1 MDEENEGNMM
11 QSQEQNMQRDQAS
24 NRTKEMGKK
33 VAEKATK
40 KLAGK
45 GSLMAPLAHIL
56 MIIAPILI
64 AIIIIIGII
73 SFLITMPGMVMD
85 QLKAMFQRIGNSVA
99 AFFGAD
105 TTKMIEDSEIYD
117 TLDYLEKMGYDLK
130 GFGFLTEYITDLND
144 ADYVAKDGANLD
156 VDMGV
161 IRDGEGNIIAAKSD
175 FIYTYIVSD
184 NYIYTLKNDNIA
196 TLKSNPSGFID
207 GIINY
212 FSARATGCYKILNF
226 IAGPILDKVGV
237 TDAVTNVWGKGLIA
251 LYYDT
256 GVVGEKKGPVND
268 STLWNWDSVS
278 IDASSKKLSIKRHTF
293 LNNNNAMEFSLDGWT
308 GRYGMPLEFL
318 LSVHVATMM
327 PDLAYDMATSF
338 ATNVNIYLHETTS
351 GTAITAYKSG
361 DKYITYGDLETA
373 LSGTDASGWFSAAK
387 AWFDDWIIN
396 DDEASKALA
405 IGMPHAPDCTCDGSM
420 SITYAGYPCTL
431 IEGSNPP
438 KYSCTIPAADPS
450 VAPSALELSDSEV
463 TKTENICSNC
473 KKYIKRILKLL
484 RKDNDYDF
492 QSYIPYVA
500 SVTNHW
506 YRDVY
511 FVEDDKVKGK
521 FVDYDYDY
529 EAITDERW
537 TLYETYDEDAG
548 EKAGEFKLYKLDQD
562 GNTTDELY
570 NGTRQQAQE
579 EGIAVVRKAKTI
591 DANEDTYKDYS
602 WEKNSKGRWTAYSV
616 NDDTVEGQFERLV
629 EDDEIEADD
638 SDAEI
643 KKNLYVKVS
652 TSGNAVQKGEGLRTE
667 TNPQIK
673 KIFLQNQYYKY
684 DGTTETAEVIT
695 ALREEGKY
703 GALDE
708 NALKK
713 EISVQKT
720 VDGESKTVKH
730 KASEVSG
737 KVSLNQDSLNAFSML
752 ENTHTL
758 DSDFIYRDFKELIV
772 ELGYFEKEELTD
784 ETPRLLQWIVPDIP
798 SGGFPNRTIDKN
810 EHEFGTMVHS
820 KGDIDANVKNT
831 LKALFENMEEDP
843 ELIGDGD
850 GGNEVNGLENLALN
864 RVTSRPYSQL
874 TAVRGAAVS
883 DGDKKFSEVSVEE
896 FLEKTDEIM
905 QHMMENNFRY
915 YSHPGGGGISSL
927 ASEWSDGQTYKN
939 TCCATYVSWVL
950 QEVGVMSGHT
960 NSCTMFYPWIAEVDG
975 MEFITSLEEL
985 EAGDIL
991 FYKNTGEGWIT
1002 NVDSSNASTA
1012 LEHVDIFYGWD
1023 DAPGGTYKIYSA
1035 GHCLGSA
1042 CGSCSGGGISTCSG
1056 NPGGTTS
1063 NNAFFAIRL
1072 PFSGT
1077 KKSEGSYEGYKGNEA
1092 VVSPVTGILL
1102 DYGTYDGVN
1111 DKSNITDELYR
1122 QNVDLKYP
1130 KKALGNDGTEGGNG
1144 ENGEDTSPVISPE
1157 YDPSKPDLVGYAKI
1171 LVLDAENYKK
1181 LEANSGTK
1189 WANESL
1195 VYTKEETNDSGNKIV
1210 KAKFRD
1216 DETVDQEEKL
1226 EDLSEIEKT
1235 VYGYKEFAESYQAG
1249 GISGYVVYIDGFEC
1263 YKPDEEFTEEQLE
1276 TEAPSKDDKLK
1287 ITLDNFKKVT
1297 PSNVEQTA
1305 EDDSE
1310 DKLEMDSLYEK
1321 DETHKMASK
1330 KATEKL
1336 EATAAVKEE
1345 ACSTMYVD
1353 DLIFI
1358 KEGTVLG
1365 RTITDFQLIEE
1376 YRGEEY
1382 SKYRKVKGETPEDG
1396 VETTETDS
1404 DSEEN
1409 TDAVIGNYLRI
1420 LFRDLDDSVVEDVE
1434 NYMKLDDEGQSNKT
1448 DCDFEQFAYFL
1459 GCLEEGFYAEWD
1471 EGSTYSAKNIGDNAG
1486 SSGNTTAFGLTDSI
1500 AGTVKDMYPDFAS
1513 HLSSGHVPKEEA
1525 QDAFIIVLEASK
1537 ESIQNQLTTPLEDDD
1552 SLLFA
1557 LMDLDHFWPV
1567 GCTDLIKQI
1576 NSKGGNMS
1584 DEELKSAFAEKIGG
1598 TDPKF
1603 IDGWTKRAIN
1613 RGILAAEGRF
1623 ILYQKGSE
1631 GDEVLFDTE
1640 TPWSEFCDAGGTYEM
1655 TRESSGLY
1663 HIDKGAASGSY

>member
-11 QSQEQNMQRDQAS
+11 QSQEQNMQRDQAL

-73 SFLITMPGMVMD
+73 SFLVTMPGMVMD
-85 QLKAMFQRIGNSVA
+85 QLKAMFLRIGNSVA

-130 GFGFLTEYITDLND
+130 GFGFLTDYITNLED
-144 ADYVAKDGANLD
+144 ADYEEKDGANVD

-184 NYIYTLKNDNIA
+184 NYVYTLKNSNIA
-196 TLKSNPSGFID
+196 TLKSNPKGFID
-207 GIINY
+207 GIIN
-212 FSARATGCYKILNF
+212 FFTARATGCYKILNF
-226 IAGPILDKVGV
+226 IAGPVLDKLGA
-237 TDAVTNVWGKGLIA
+237 TEAIMETWGSGLIA
-251 LYYDT
+251 LYYDN
-256 GVVGEKKGPVND
+256 GVVGERGDAVNPG
-268 STLWNWDSVS
+268 LFNWDSVS
-278 IDASSKKLSIKRHTF
+278 IDASSKKLSIKRHTI
-293 LNNNNAMEFSLDGWT
+293 LNNNNAMDFSLDGWT

-318 LSVHVATMM
+318 LSIHVATMM

-338 ATNVNIYLHETTS
+338 ATNVNIYLHKTTS

-361 DKYITYGDLETA
+361 DKYITYGELEEA

-387 AWFDDWIIN
+387 AWFDNWIIN

-405 IGMPHAPDCTCDGSM
+405 IGIPHAPDCTCDGSV

-431 IEGSNPP
+431 IEGSEPP
-438 KYSCTIPAADPS
+438 KYSCTIPSIDPNIQS
-450 VAPSALELSDSEV
+450 TPLELTDSQV
-463 TKTENICSNC
+463 TKTENICGNC
-473 KKYIKRILKLL
+473 KSYIKRILKLL

-492 QSYIPYVA
+492 DTYIPYIA

-511 FVEDDKVKGK
+511 FVEDDNVKGK
-521 FVDYDYDY
+521 FIDYDYDY
-529 EAITDERW
+529 EAITNERW
-537 TLYETYDEDAG
+537 TLYETYGEDEG
-548 EKAGEFKLYKLDQD
+548 EKAGEFKLYKLNED
-562 GNTTDELY
+562 GSTSDELY
-570 NGTRQQAQE
+570 NGTRQQAEE

-591 DANEDTYKDYS
+591 DASEETYEDYS
-602 WEKNSKGRWTAYSV
+602 WEKNSSDRWTAYSV
-616 NDDTVEGQFERLV
+616 KKDVEEGQFERLL

-673 KIFLQNQYYKY
+673 KMFLQNQYYKY
-684 DGTTETAEVIT
+684 DGTAETAEVIT

-713 EISVQKT
+713 EISIQKT
-720 VDGESKTVKH
+720 VDGESQEIKH

-758 DSDFIYRDFKELIV
+758 DADFIYRDFKELIV

-784 ETPRLLQWIVPDIP
+784 ETPRLLQFLVPEIG

-810 EHEFGTMVHS
+810 ENEFGTMMHS
-820 KGDIDANVKNT
+820 EGDIKANEKET
-831 LKALFENMEEDP
+831 LSAKIRKFLELQNEDGSMSSEEEINNIIDST
-843 ELIGDGD
+843 I
-850 GGNEVNGLENLALN
+850 NGISNQN
-864 RVTSRPYSQL
+864 DMVVPSQL
-874 TAVRGAAVS
+874 TNVGAAQGEKSVS
-883 DGDKKFSEVSVEE
+883 QVSVDE
-896 FLEKTDEIM
+896 FLGKTQEMCEYMNTEGYDYCAQAHDHTVKHNGHGLKTTFE
-905 QHMMENNFRY
+905 E
-915 YSHPGGGGISSL
+915 SKSL
-927 ASEWSDGQTYKN
+927 TN
-939 TCCATYVSWVL
+939 VCCATLVSWVL
-950 QEVGVMSGHT
+950 QDIGIYNGHT
-960 NSCTMFYPWIAEVDG
+960 DSATAIYQLAMELGGEV
-975 MEFITSLEEL
+975 ITEWSQVQP
-985 EAGDIL
+985 GDIL
-991 FYKNTGEGWIT
+991 FYGSEGDCSHTEILGEEQGGGTFTKYNTGHAVKG
-1002 NVDSSNASTA
+1002 NAKTGS
-1012 LEHVDIFYGWD
+1012 WD
-1023 DAPGGTYKIYSA
+1023 
-1035 GHCLGSA
+1035 
-1042 CGSCSGGGISTCSG
+1042 SGGYSSIQDISGFGSDG
-1056 NPGGTTS
+1056 
-1063 NNAFFAIRL
+1063 FAVRL
-1072 PFSGT
+1072 NWG
-1077 KKSEGSYEGYKGNEA
+1077 KSTPEGKPYSGYKGNEA

-1122 QNVDLKYP
+1122 QNVDLKYQ
-1130 KKALGNDGTEGGNG
+1130 KTSTENDESGDG
-1144 ENGEDTSPVISPE
+1144 ENNTPVINPE

-1189 WANESL
+1189 WANKSL
-1195 VYTKEETNDSGNKIV
+1195 VYTKEETNDSGDKIV
-1210 KAKFRD
+1210 KAKFNDD
-1216 DETVDQEEKL
+1216 DEVDSTEKL

-1263 YKPDEEFTEEQLE
+1263 YKPDTEFTEEQLE
-1276 TEAPSKDDKLK
+1276 TESPSKDDTLK
-1287 ITLDNFKKVT
+1287 ISLDDFKKVT
-1297 PSNVEQTA
+1297 PSNVEQTV
-1305 EDDSE
+1305 EDDS
-1310 DKLEMDSLYEK
+1310 DDPLAMDSLYEK

-1336 EATAAVKEE
+1336 EAISAVKEE

-1376 YRGEEY
+1376 YRGEAGGY
-1382 SKYRKVKGETPEDG
+1382 SKYRKTKSGTGEDG
-1396 VETTETDS
+1396 TGATETVS
-1404 DSEEN
+1404 DEEEN
-1409 TDAVIGNYLRI
+1409 ADAVIGNYLRI
-1420 LFRDLDDSVVEDVE
+1420 LLRDLDDSVVEDVE
-1434 NYMKLDDEGQSNKT
+1434 NYMKLDDESKNKSE
-1448 DCDFEQFAYFL
+1448 CDFEQLAYFL
-1459 GCLEEGFYAEWD
+1459 GCLEEGFYK
-1471 EGSTYSAKNIGDNAG
+1471 SMDNG
-1486 SSGNTTAFGLTDSI
+1486 SSYGTEVLKDGAGNTTAFGLTKAVSETVQ
-1500 AGTVKDMYPDFAS
+1500 GTYPEFAS
-1513 HLSSGHVPKEEA
+1513 HLAAGSVPKEEA
-1525 QDAFIIVLEASK
+1525 QDVFILVLEAAK
-1537 ESIQNQLTTPLEDDD
+1537 ESIQKQLTTPLEEDD
-1552 SLLFA
+1552 SNLFA
-1557 LMDLDHFWPV
+1557 LIDLNHASPAECSEVIKEYNAKNNSFSADELVKLYSDHW
-1567 GCTDLIKQI
+1567 GSNENYGKLLRRR
-1576 NSKGGNMS
+1576 G
-1584 DEELKSAFAEKIGG
+1584 
-1598 TDPKF
+1598 
-1603 IDGWTKRAIN
+1603 RN
-1613 RGILAAEGRF
+1613 RGLLASEGRF
-1623 ILYQKGSE
+1623 FLYQEGSA
-1631 GDEVLFDTE
+1631 GDEVIFDTE
-1640 TPWSEFCDAGGTYEM
+1640 TPWTEFCDAGGTYEM
-1655 TRESSGLY
+1655 TQESSGLY
-1663 HIDKGAASGSY
+1663 HVEKGADSGYINE